1 MKIHEYQAAELL
13 QKAGVPVVSGHVA
26 ADAQEAARV
35 AEKIGYPVV
44 LKSQVL
50 VGGRGKAGGIK
61 KVNTPQELAT
71 AFAQLKALKIKD
83 YPVEKVLIVRAVTIK
98 REFYVGMTV
107 DTARNGVV
115 LLASAAGGV
124 DIEETVRKDPQ
135 AIKKYY
141 LEGNSRIDLPGR
153 PSRSRAAGQAGGKK
167 WQSFIESVF
176 DDPHYQVK
184 GTEIFRGLS
193 KVFFAY
199 DCSLA
204 EINPLVIDDKG
215 QMYAADAKINFD
227 DNALFRHEDL
237 AALRDVRYEEPDE
250 LEAKKYGLSF
260 VRLDGNVGCIVNGA
274 GLAMA
279 TMDIIN
285 LVGGAPA
292 NFLDVGGSSNPEK
305 VVHALRI
312 ILRNKNVKAVLINI
326 FGGITRCDDIARGLV
341 EARNKLDLC
350 VPLVVRLIGTNEEEA
365 KNFLTRHNIRTFPTM
380 REAIRQAVEI
390 AGQ

>member
-1 MKIHEYQAAELL
+1 MKIHEYQATELF
-13 QKAGVPVVSGHVA
+13 QKAGVAVVSGQVA
-26 ADAQEAARV
+26 TDVREALRV
-35 AEKIGYPVV
+35 AESIGYPVV

-61 KVNTPQELAT
+61 KVNTPEELTT

-83 YPVEKVLIVRAVTIK
+83 YPVEKVLVVRAVAIK
-98 REFYVGMTV
+98 REFYIGMTV
-107 DTARNGVV
+107 DTSRNDVV
-115 LLASAAGGV
+115 LIASAAGGV
-124 DIEETVRKDPQ
+124 DIEETAQKDPQ

-141 LEGNSRIDLPGR
+141 LEGNQQLV
-153 PSRSRAAGQAGGKK
+153 GKK

-184 GTEIFRGLS
+184 GAEIFRGLI

-227 DNALFRHEDL
+227 DNALFRHEDV
-237 AALRDVRYEEPDE
+237 AALRDIRYEEPDE
-250 LEAKKYGLSF
+250 MEAKKHGLSF

-279 TMDIIN
+279 TMDIVN
-285 LVGGAPA
+285 LSGGAPA

-312 ILRNKNVKAVLINI
+312 ILNNKKVKAVLINI

-341 EARNKLDLC
+341 EARTKLNLS

-365 KNFLTRHNIRTFPTM
+365 KALLAQHNIRTYPTM
-380 REAIRQAVEI
+380 REAISQVVAI
-390 AGQ
+390 ANQ

>member
-1 MKIHEYQAAELL
+1 MKIHEYQATELF
-13 QKAGVPVVSGHVA
+13 QKAGVAVVSGHVA
-26 ADAQEAARV
+26 TDAREALRI
-35 AEKIGYPVV
+35 AERIGYPVV

-61 KVNTPQELAT
+61 KVNTPQELTA
-71 AFAQLKALKIKD
+71 AFAQLRALKIKD
-83 YPVEKVLIVRAVTIK
+83 YPVEKVLVVRAVNIK
-98 REFYVGMTV
+98 REFYIGMTV
-107 DTARNGVV
+107 DTSRNDVV
-115 LLASAAGGV
+115 LIASAAGGV
-124 DIEETVRKDPQ
+124 DIEETAQKDPQ

-141 LEGNSRIDLPGR
+141 LEGNQQLV
-153 PSRSRAAGQAGGKK
+153 GKK

-184 GTEIFRGLS
+184 GAEIFRGLI

-227 DNALFRHEDL
+227 DNALFRHEDV
-237 AALRDVRYEEPDE
+237 AALRDIRYEEPDE
-250 LEAKKYGLSF
+250 MEAKKHGLSF

-279 TMDIIN
+279 TMDIVN
-285 LVGGAPA
+285 LSGGAPA

-312 ILRNKNVKAVLINI
+312 ILNNKKVKAVLINI

-341 EARNKLDLC
+341 EAQTKLNLS

-365 KNFLTRHNIRTFPTM
+365 KALLAQHNIRTYPTM
-380 REAIRQAVEI
+380 REAISQVVAI
-390 AGQ
+390 ANQ

>member
-1 MKIHEYQAAELL
+1 MKIHEYQATELF
-13 QKAGVPVVSGHVA
+13 QKAGLPVVSGQVA
-26 ADAQEAARV
+26 TDAQEAARI

-44 LKSQVL
+44 LKAQVL

-61 KVNTPQELAT
+61 KVNGPQELAT

-83 YPVEKVLIVRAVTIK
+83 YPVEKVLVVRAVNIK
-98 REFYVGMTV
+98 REFYIGMTV
-107 DTARNGVV
+107 DTARNDVV
-115 LLASAAGGV
+115 LIASAAGGV
-124 DIEETVRKDPQ
+124 DIEETAQKTPQ

-141 LEGNSRIDLPGR
+141 LEGNPQLS
-153 PSRSRAAGQAGGKK
+153 GKK

-184 GTEIFRGLS
+184 GTEIFRSLV

-250 LEAKKYGLSF
+250 MEAKKYGLSF

-279 TMDIIN
+279 TMDIVN
-285 LVGGAPA
+285 LSGGAPA

-312 ILRNKNVKAVLINI
+312 ILNNKKIKAVLVNI
-326 FGGITRCDDIARGLV
+326 FGGITRCDDIAHGVV
-341 EARNKLDLC
+341 EARNKLNLS

-365 KNFLTRHNIRTFPTM
+365 KALLAQHNIRTYPTM
-380 REAIRQAVEI
+380 REAISQVVAI
-390 AGQ
+390 ANQ

>member
-1 MKIHEYQAAELL
+1 MKIHEYQATELF
-13 QKAGVPVVSGHVA
+13 QKAGVAVVSGQVA
-26 ADAQEAARV
+26 TDVREALRV
-35 AEKIGYPVV
+35 AESIGYPVV

-61 KVNTPQELAT
+61 KVNTPEELTT

-83 YPVEKVLIVRAVTIK
+83 YPVEKVLVVRAVAIK
-98 REFYVGMTV
+98 REFYIGMTV
-107 DTARNGVV
+107 DTSRNDVV
-115 LLASAAGGV
+115 LIASAAGGV
-124 DIEETVRKDPQ
+124 DIEETAQKDPQ

-141 LEGNSRIDLPGR
+141 LEGNQQLV
-153 PSRSRAAGQAGGKK
+153 GKK

-184 GTEIFRGLS
+184 GAEIFRGLI

-227 DNALFRHEDL
+227 DNALFRHEDV
-237 AALRDVRYEEPDE
+237 AALRDIRYEEPDE
-250 LEAKKYGLSF
+250 MEAKKHGLSF

-279 TMDIIN
+279 TMDIVN
-285 LVGGAPA
+285 LSGGAPA

-312 ILRNKNVKAVLINI
+312 ILNNKKVKAVLINI
-326 FGGITRCDDIARGLV
+326 FGGFTRCDDIARGLV
-341 EARNKLDLC
+341 EARTKLNLS

-365 KNFLTRHNIRTFPTM
+365 KALLAQHNIRTYPTM
-380 REAIRQAVEI
+380 REAISQVVAI
-390 AGQ
+390 ANQ

>member
-1 MKIHEYQAAELL
+1 MKIHEYQATELF
-13 QKAGVPVVSGHVA
+13 QKAGVAVVSGQVA
-26 ADAQEAARV
+26 TDVREALRV
-35 AEKIGYPVV
+35 AESIGYPVV

-61 KVNTPQELAT
+61 KVNTPEELTT

-83 YPVEKVLIVRAVTIK
+83 YPVEKVLVVRAVAIK
-98 REFYVGMTV
+98 REFYIGMTV
-107 DTARNGVV
+107 DTSRNDVV
-115 LLASAAGGV
+115 LIASAAGGV
-124 DIEETVRKDPQ
+124 DIEETAQKDPQ

-141 LEGNSRIDLPGR
+141 LEGNQQLV
-153 PSRSRAAGQAGGKK
+153 GKK

-184 GTEIFRGLS
+184 GAEIFRGLI

-227 DNALFRHEDL
+227 DNALFRHEDV
-237 AALRDVRYEEPDE
+237 AALRDIRYEEPDE
-250 LEAKKYGLSF
+250 MEAKKHGLSF

-279 TMDIIN
+279 TMDIVN
-285 LVGGAPA
+285 LSGGAPA

-312 ILRNKNVKAVLINI
+312 ILDNKKVKAVLINI

-341 EARNKLDLC
+341 EAQTKLNLS

-365 KNFLTRHNIRTFPTM
+365 KALLAQHNIRTYPTM
-380 REAIRQAVEI
+380 REAISQVVAI
-390 AGQ
+390 ANQ

>member
-1 MKIHEYQAAELL
+1 MKIHEYQATELF
-13 QKAGVPVVSGHVA
+13 QKAGVAVVSGQVA
-26 ADAQEAARV
+26 TDAQEAARI

-44 LKSQVL
+44 LKAQVL

-61 KVNTPQELAT
+61 KVNTLQELTA
-71 AFAQLKALKIKD
+71 AFAQLRALTIKD
-83 YPVEKVLIVRAVTIK
+83 YPVEKVLVVRAVNIK
-98 REFYVGMTV
+98 REFYIGMTV
-107 DTARNGVV
+107 DTSRNDVV
-115 LLASAAGGV
+115 LIASAAGGV
-124 DIEETVRKDPQ
+124 DIEETAREDPQ

-141 LEGNSRIDLPGR
+141 LEGLPAGR
-153 PSRSRAAGQAGGKK
+153 QAIPQLGGKK
-167 WQSFIESVF
+167 WQAFIESVF
-176 DDPHYQVK
+176 DDPHFQVK
-184 GTEIFRGLS
+184 GTEIFRGLI
-193 KVFFAY
+193 KVFFTY

-227 DNALFRHEDL
+227 DNALFRHEDA
-237 AALRDVRYEEPDE
+237 AALRDIRYEEPDE
-250 LEAKKYGLSF
+250 MEAKKYGLSF

-279 TMDIIN
+279 TMDIVN
-285 LVGGAPA
+285 LSGGAPA

-312 ILRNKNVKAVLINI
+312 ILYNEKVKAVLINI

-341 EARNKLDLC
+341 EARKKLNLS

-365 KNFLTRHNIRTFPTM
+365 KALLAQHNIRTYPTM
-380 REAIRQAVEI
+380 REAISQVVSI
-390 AGQ
+390 ANQ